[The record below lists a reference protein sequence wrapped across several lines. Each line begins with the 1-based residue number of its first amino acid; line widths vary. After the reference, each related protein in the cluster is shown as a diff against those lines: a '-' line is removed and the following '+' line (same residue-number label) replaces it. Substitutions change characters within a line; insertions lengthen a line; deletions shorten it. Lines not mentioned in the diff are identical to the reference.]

1 MSEEGNG
8 IGGAHGTE
16 GQLRSPVPAHPVP
29 NQAWLRFVYRRVP
42 AIESLRHYSFVA
54 LRADF
59 LAGLTVASV
68 AVPQAMAYAIAAG
81 VPAAHGLY
89 TAIVM
94 TAVGALFDSSKQL
107 INGPTNV
114 VSIAVLSALAPVP
127 LEHKLACAITLSL
140 LIGGFQTLI
149 TLFKLGDLTRY
160 VSHSVIIGFTTGA
173 SLLLVLDQTRNLFG
187 WKGLGSPHDHF
198 LQRTWT
204 TWSNGETQI
213 ESAVIGVGAIA
224 AVLSLR
230 ALKKRLHWPLLP
242 ELLLVV
248 IASGFAAWALGLEAR
263 GVRVIGHIPATLPS
277 FKLPELMPEY
287 LGTLSE
293 SALAIATLGLL
304 EALAMAKHIA
314 AKTGQKLDLNQQC
327 LSEGLANLSSA
338 FFQGIPGSGS
348 LTRSAIN
355 QQAGAFSQ
363 WSGVWSAAAVALIT
377 ILFAPFAQYIPRPA
391 LAGILI
397 VTAFGM
403 IDWKGL
409 PFHLKATRFDAFIVA
424 ATAIAALG
432 ISVEFCILIGV
443 LLSFVLAVPRAGRMT
458 RTEFVVTK
466 EGIVRE
472 RREGDPVND
481 RLLIVGLE
489 GELFFGSSLA
499 LDEHLDWCEARVA
512 AGAEVIVLR
521 VKRLRN
527 PDAVGMH
534 ELQRFLQQMRAQGV
548 RVILAGVR
556 NDLLKGL
563 ETTGAMRD
571 LEPDQ
576 VFSERSKEGSSTI
589 AAITE
594 ARTLLAKTPAPAG
607 NVESWPAPVIFEV

>member
-1 MSEEGNG
+1 LSEGNG
-8 IGGAHGTE
+8 FGGA
-16 GQLRSPVPAHPVP
+16 RSQSQSRPSVP
-29 NQAWLRFVYRRVP
+29 NQAFWRFVYRRVP
-42 AIESLRHYSFVA
+42 AIDSLRHYSLVA

-127 LEHKLACAITLSL
+127 LEHKLACAVTLSL
-140 LIGGFQTLI
+140 LIGAFQTLI

-187 WKGLGSPHDHF
+187 WKAAGTPHDHF
-198 LQRTWT
+198 LMRTWT
-204 TWSNGETQI
+204 TWANGETQV
-213 ESAVIGVGAIA
+213 ESAVIGFCAIA
-224 AVLSLR
+224 LVLGLR
-230 ALKKRLHWPLLP
+230 ALKKRLNWVLLP
-242 ELLLVV
+242 DLLLVV
-248 IASGFAAWALGLEAR
+248 IASGFAAFALGLEKR
-263 GVRVIGHIPATLPS
+263 GVKVIGDIPATLPS
-277 FKLPELMPEY
+277 FKLPVLMPEY

-293 SALAIATLGLL
+293 SAAAIATLGLL

-355 QQAGAFSQ
+355 QQAGAYTQ

-377 ILFAPFAQYIPRPA
+377 ILFAPYAQYIPRPA

-424 ATAIAALG
+424 ATAIAAVG
-432 ISVEFCILIGV
+432 ISIEFCILIGV

-458 RTEFVVTK
+458 RTEFVVSK
-466 EGIVRE
+466 DGIVRE
-472 RREGDPVND
+472 RRDNDVVND
-481 RLLIVGLE
+481 RLLIVSLE

-534 ELQRFLQQMRAQGV
+534 ELQRFLKEMRARGV
-548 RVILAGVR
+548 RVMLAGVKS
-556 NDLLKGL
+556 DLLKGL
-563 ETTGAMRD
+563 ETTGVLRE
-571 LEPDQ
+571 LETGQ
-576 VFSERSKEGSSTI
+576 VFSERSQEGSSTI
-589 AAITE
+589 AAIAE
-594 ARTLLAKTPAPAG
+594 ARSVLSKAKEPSAPHG
-607 NVESWPAPVIFEV
+607 DSVPAPVLFEV

>member
-1 MSEEGNG
+1 MP
-8 IGGAHGTE
+8 
-16 GQLRSPVPAHPVP
+16 Q
-29 NQAWLRFVYRRVP
+29 QAWLRFVYRRVP

-94 TAVGALFDSSKQL
+94 TAVGALFASSKQL

-127 LEHKLACAITLSL
+127 PEHKLACAFVLSL
-140 LIGGFQTLI
+140 LVGGFQMLI
-149 TLFKLGDLTRY
+149 TLLKLGDLTRY

-187 WKGLGSPHDHF
+187 WRGLGSPHDHF
-198 LQRTWT
+198 LQRTWY
-204 TWSNGETQI
+204 TWVNGDTHV
-213 ESAVIGVGAIA
+213 ESAVMGFSSMA
-224 AVLSLR
+224 AVIVLR
-230 ALKKRLHWPLLP
+230 VIKKRLNWPLLP
-242 ELLLVV
+242 DLLLVV
-248 IASGFAAWALGLEAR
+248 IASGCAAYALGLETR
-263 GVRVIGHIPATLPS
+263 GVKVIGDIPASLPNFQS
-277 FKLPELMPEY
+277 PALMHEY

-293 SALAIATLGLL
+293 SAIAIATLGLL

-314 AKTGQKLDLNQQC
+314 AKTGQKLDLNQLC
-327 LSEGLANLSSA
+327 MSEGLANLSSA

-355 QQAGAFSQ
+355 QQAGAHSQ

-377 ILFAPFAQYIPRPA
+377 VLFAPFAQHIPRPA

-424 ATAIAALG
+424 ATALAAIG

-458 RTEFVVTK
+458 RTEFVVSR

-472 RREGDPVND
+472 RRENDPVND

-499 LDEHLDWCEARVA
+499 LDEHLDWCESRVD
-512 AGAEVIVLR
+512 AGVEVIVLR

-534 ELQRFLQQMRAQGV
+534 ELQRFLQQMRARGV
-548 RVILAGVR
+548 RVVLAGVR
-556 NDLLKGL
+556 SDLLQGL
-563 ETTGAMRD
+563 ETTGVMSE
-571 LEPDQ
+571 LEANQ
-576 VFSERSKEGSSTI
+576 VFSERSVEGSSTI
-589 AAITE
+589 AAIAE
-594 ARTLLAKTPAPAG
+594 AHALLARKPAPEAKPT
-607 NVESWPAPVIFEV
+607 ESLPAPVLFEV

>member
-1 MSEEGNG
+1 M
-8 IGGAHGTE
+8 
-16 GQLRSPVPAHPVP
+16 
-29 NQAWLRFVYRRVP
+29 YRRVP

-187 WKGLGSPHDHF
+187 WKALGSPHDHF
-198 LQRTWT
+198 LVRTWT

-213 ESAVIGVGAIA
+213 ESAVIGISAMA
-224 AVLSLR
+224 AVLGLR
-230 ALKKRLHWPLLP
+230 VLKKRMHWPLLP
-242 ELLLVV
+242 ELLVVV
-248 IASGFAAWALGLEAR
+248 IGSGFAAYVLGLESR

-277 FKLPELMPEY
+277 FKLPEVMPEY

-355 QQAGAFSQ
+355 QQAGAHSQ

-377 ILFAPFAQYIPRPA
+377 LLFAPFAQYIPRPA

-424 ATAIAALG
+424 ATAIAAIG

-458 RTEFVVTK
+458 RTEFVVSK
-466 EGIVRE
+466 NGVVRE
-472 RREGDPVND
+472 RREHDPVNR

-499 LDEHLDWCEARVA
+499 LDEHLDWCEARVD

-534 ELQRFLQQMRAQGV
+534 ELQRFLQQMRARGV
-548 RVILAGVR
+548 RVVLAGVR
-556 NDLLKGL
+556 SDLLQGL
-563 ETTGAMRD
+563 ETTGVMD
-571 LEPDQ
+571 ELEPSQ
-576 VFSERSKEGSSTI
+576 VFSERSIEGSSTL
-589 AAITE
+589 AAIAE
-594 ARTLLAKTPAPAG
+594 ARAVLARQPARATQQQG
-607 NVESWPAPVIFEV
+607 DSVPAPVMFEV

>member
-1 MSEEGNG
+1 MKTGSNG
-8 IGGAHGTE
+8 AGGAASTA
-16 GQLRSPVPAHPVP
+16 PAAASTH
-29 NQAWLRFVYRRVP
+29 AFMRFVYRRVP
-42 AIESLRHYSFVA
+42 ALDSLRHYSFLA

-127 LEHKLACAITLSL
+127 VEHKLACVVTLSL

-149 TLFKLGDLTRY
+149 TLLRLGDLTRY
-160 VSHSVIIGFTTGA
+160 VSHSVIVGFTTGA

-187 WKGLGSPHDHF
+187 WKQVGSPHDHF
-198 LQRTWT
+198 LQRTWQ
-204 TWSNGETQI
+204 TWSNGETQV
-213 ESAVIGVGAIA
+213 ESAIIGISAMIA
-224 AVLSLR
+224 VMSLR
-230 ALKKRLHWPLLP
+230 FIKKRMRWPLLP
-242 ELLLVV
+242 DLLLVV
-248 IASGFAAWALGLEAR
+248 IASGFVAFVLGLESK
-263 GVRVIGHIPATLPS
+263 GVKVIGNIPAVLPS
-277 FKLPELMPEY
+277 FSVPEVMPQY

-293 SALAIATLGLL
+293 SAFAIATLGLL

-314 AKTGQKLDLNQQC
+314 ARTGQKLDLNQQC

-363 WSGVWSAAAVALIT
+363 WSGVWSAGAVALIT
-377 ILFAPFAQYIPRPA
+377 VLFAGYAQYIPRPA

-397 VTAFGM
+397 VTAMGM
-403 IDWKGL
+403 IDWRAL
-409 PFHLKATRFDAFIVA
+409 PFHLRATRFDALIVL
-424 ATAIAALG
+424 ATAIAALA

-458 RTEFVVTK
+458 RTEFIVSKDGV
-466 EGIVRE
+466 VRE
-472 RREGDPVND
+472 RREGDAANERV
-481 RLLIVGLE
+481 LIAGLE

-499 LDEHLDWCEARVA
+499 LEEHLNWCVERVA
-512 AGAEVIVLR
+512 LGAEVIVLR

-534 ELQRFLQQMRAQGV
+534 ELHSFVQDMQARGI

-556 NDLLKGL
+556 ADLMHGL
-563 ETTGAMRD
+563 ETTGALRE
-571 LEPDQ
+571 LEPNQ
-576 VFSERSKEGSSTI
+576 LFVERSMESSSII
-589 AAITE
+589 AAIAAAHAYLAGRPVPSQKPVE
-594 ARTLLAKTPAPAG
+594 TLPPPLH
-607 NVESWPAPVIFEV
+607 FEV

>member
-1 MSEEGNG
+1 M
-8 IGGAHGTE
+8 GGAHSFE
-16 GQLRSPVPAHPVP
+16 HSSRPAAP
-29 NQAWLRFVYRRVP
+29 NQPFLRFLYRRVP

-127 LEHKLACAITLSL
+127 LEHKLACAIALSL
-140 LIGGFQTLI
+140 LIGGFQSAI
-149 TLFKLGDLTRY
+149 TVFKLGDLTRY

-187 WKGLGSPHDHF
+187 WKAMGSPHDHF
-198 LQRTWT
+198 LARTWA
-204 TWSNGETQI
+204 TWSQGHTQV
-213 ESAVIGVGAIA
+213 ESAVIGFSAIV
-224 AVLSLR
+224 AVLTLR
-230 ALKKRLHWPLLP
+230 ALKKRLNWPLLP

-248 IASGFAAWALGLEAR
+248 IGSGFVAYALGLEAR
-263 GVRVIGHIPATLPS
+263 GVKVIGDIPATLPS
-277 FKLPELMPEY
+277 FKLPELMPQY
-287 LGTLSE
+287 LGTLTE
-293 SALAIATLGLL
+293 SAAAIATLGLL

-355 QQAGAFSQ
+355 QQAGAHSQ

-377 ILFAPFAQYIPRPA
+377 ILFAPFAKYIPRPA

-409 PFHLKATRFDAFIVA
+409 PFHLKATRFDALIVA
-424 ATAIAALG
+424 ATAIAAIG
-432 ISVEFCILIGV
+432 ISIEFCILIGV

-458 RTEFVVTK
+458 RTEFVVSK
-466 EGIVRE
+466 DGIVRE
-472 RREGDPVND
+472 RREHDVAND

-534 ELQRFLQQMRAQGV
+534 ELKRFLQQMRAQGV

-556 NDLLKGL
+556 SDLQKGL
-563 ETTGAMRD
+563 ETTGIMKE
-571 LEPDQ
+571 LEPSQ
-576 VFSERSKEGSSTI
+576 VFAERSVEGSSTI
-589 AAITE
+589 AAIAE
-594 ARTLLAKTPAPAG
+594 ARASLKQGPAAEKQG
-607 NVESWPAPVIFEV
+607 ESLPAPVLFEV